1 MSQPRALV
9 LQLYQDVENK
19 EKYHTILFV
28 NRDSTILNKLLE
40 NKTHSSIKVILSQ

>member
-1 MSQPRALV
+1 MLQQP
-9 LQLYQDVENK
+9 YQDVENK

-40 NKTHSSIKVILSQ
+40 NKTYSSIKVILSE